1 MPYFLRGLLVVLA
14 FVVTRIIHL
23 TRKNKKE
30 KHTKKEKKEI
40 RRKRICRTTSLAP
53 SPSSFW

>member
-23 TRKNKKE
+23 TRKSKKKKQNKKE
-30 KHTKKEKKEI
+30 KKK
-40 RRKRICRTTSLAP
+40 
-53 SPSSFW
+53 

>member
-14 FVVTRIIHL
+14 FVTRIIHL

-30 KHTKKEKKEI
+30 KHTKKEKK
-40 RRKRICRTTSLAP
+40 K
-53 SPSSFW
+53 

>member
-23 TRKNKKE
+23 TRKKE
-30 KHTKKEKKEI
+30 KHTKKEKK
-40 RRKRICRTTSLAP
+40 K
-53 SPSSFW
+53 